1 MFQRLLRLPRYYFLR
16 VKRLK
21 GDPEYLAR
29 GFAFGA
35 FMGTLPL
42 VPIQNIILIPLTI
55 LFRISTIAAII
66 AGTLVSNPLTF
77 MLQYYLTWRIGNALL
92 PGRISWEQLRE
103 VLNEIST
110 ILAEQDLIQGILQG
124 IAVLSRLSVNT
135 LSVLLTG
142 GIILGIP
149 LGIISYFF
157 ARKFFTTIRK
167 RRLKRQQLNNRVK
180 H

>member
-1 MFQRLLRLPRYYFLR
+1 MFRRLLRLPRYYLLR
-16 VKRLK
+16 IKRLK

-29 GFAFGA
+29 GFAFGV

-55 LFRISTIAAII
+55 ALRISTITAII

-77 MLQYYLTWRIGNALL
+77 MVQYYITWRIGNALL
-92 PGRISWEQLRE
+92 PGRISWEQLSG
-103 VLNEIST
+103 VLTEISI
-110 ILAEQDLIQGILQG
+110 ILTEQDLVQGIVQS

-149 LGIISYFF
+149 AAIISYFF
-157 ARKFFTTIRK
+157 ARTFFTTIRQ
-167 RRLKRQQLNNRVK
+167 RRLKRHQLNDTRK
-180 H
+180 K